1 MSLSPI
7 NASTGKKDRTEFS
20 VWIFKQLCPILDP
33 LRSSNAYGFG
43 SVNDLKKYC
52 ADTMNFLENASKNQ
66 LFDDNLAKFS
76 INKSYQISTSRQGLR
91 VGVQ

>member
-20 VWIFKQLCPILDP
+20 VWIFKPLCPILDP
-33 LRSSNAYGFG
+33 LRTSNAYGFG
-43 SVNDLKKYC
+43 SLNDLKYC
-52 ADTMNFLENASKNQ
+52 ADTVNFLENASKNQ
-66 LFDDNLAKFS
+66 LFDDYLANFS
-76 INKSYQISTSRQGLR
+76 INKSHQISTFRQGLR